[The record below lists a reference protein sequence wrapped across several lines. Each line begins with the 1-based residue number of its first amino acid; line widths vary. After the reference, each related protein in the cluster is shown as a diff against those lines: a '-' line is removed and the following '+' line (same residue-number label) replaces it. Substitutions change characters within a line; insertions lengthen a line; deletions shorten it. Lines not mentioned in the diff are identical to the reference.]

1 MGVYPDISFLL
12 YANNEELVK
21 RIKNRNPE
29 DTDLT
34 DKDVISQS
42 YNKIMKFIKIY
53 NLPTI
58 LIDTNNKSEQQVFEE
73 IRSKYMEVLREN
85 GDIESG
91 WEH

>member
-1 MGVYPDISFLL
+1 
-12 YANNEELVK
+12 
-21 RIKNRNPE
+21 
-29 DTDLT
+29 
-34 DKDVISQS
+34 
-42 YNKIMKFIKIY
+42 MKFIKIY